1 MTPLE
6 RLGLEVAAF
15 NLLGSRARASIVCAL
30 IEANGRIVTV
40 EAIQALRPRHWT
52 EQDTLSRRGLHARI
66 CWLREAL
73 EDIGLPGLIVTA
85 RDGRSTPADGYS
97 LPEPGRTA
105 LIARLIEDAGTC

>member
-15 NLLGSRARASIVCAL
+15 NLLGSRGKAALLCAL
-30 IEANGRIVTV
+30 IDGSGHLVSMETLKNAKAWRW
-40 EAIQALRPRHWT
+40 H
-52 EQDTLSRRGLHARI
+52 EQPVSHKGLMARI

-73 EDIGLPGLIVTA
+73 EDIGLPDLIVTA
-85 RDGRSTPADGYS
+85 RDGRNTPADGYS

-105 LIARLIEDAGTC
+105 VIARLIEEAGTC